1 MNSKIKIGSL
11 FAGVGGIE
19 LGFLSQK
26 NCQISWA
33 VENDKHAQITYKENF
48 KHKLIED
55 DIEKV
60 KQILE
65 DENIHHEA
73 VGIAQ
78 KKFFEVENEIKLSV
92 EELYNLNNK
101 WYYNY

>member
-1 MNSKIKIGSL
+1 MSLSSMIGVKINKPKKLLNLFEYFFSEDQGRYILEVKPNDIG
-11 FAGVGGIE
+11 
-19 LGFLSQK
+19 
-26 NCQISWA
+26 
-33 VENDKHAQITYKENF
+33 
-48 KHKLIED
+48 
-55 DIEKV
+55 KV

-73 VGIAQ
+73 VGVAQ